1 MEQESQYLAALGTAA
16 TYSMEADRLELRTA
30 EGALAADFV
39 AAK

>member
-16 TYSMEADRLELRTA
+16 TYRIEGERLELRTA